1 MEEVHEQLYY
11 YNFLPNPERTPLI
24 SFQNVLF
31 SSELSHGFSIMQNI
45 TSINTVLVIYKKS
58 YNSLPS
64 LSILKAEAIY
74 LTVLPVSSC
83 ITLDTSLVIQFFLVC
98 SVLLKVPKRK
108 Q

>member
-1 MEEVHEQLYY
+1 
-11 YNFLPNPERTPLI
+11 
-24 SFQNVLF
+24 
-31 SSELSHGFSIMQNI
+31 MQNI